1 MVILKKFKKITVTYE
16 PLQTNNITTGT
27 INTKDIIE
35 VGVDE
40 FGYIFAPK
48 KGGNRNREEI

>member
-1 MVILKKFKKITVTYE
+1 LKKFKKITVTYE